1 MTTPIHCGSIRIDW
15 KTTYF
20 DEKNRV
26 LKRFRTYTNGGRSA
40 ENFKGLW
47 LKWLNGRKV
56 VANFNPIWQAEGD
69 FEFSSS
75 ACCSTLNQLW
85 SSEKKWNNNIL
96 TITSWKIR
104 DAWMI
109 LQNLS
114 CSQGSS
120 FILRELECWWKFE
133 QLRMK
138 IRFSLYSSAAQ
149 LWSLSAFFPSLCIA
163 LSLPISW
170 VNMQNVNKAKK
181 MSETGILNF
190 STISP
195 P

>member
-1 MTTPIHCGSIRIDW
+1 M
-15 KTTYF
+15 
-20 DEKNRV
+20 
-26 LKRFRTYTNGGRSA
+26 GGL
-40 ENFKGLW
+40 ETFKGLW

-75 ACCSTLNQLW
+75 ACCSTLNQLA

-120 FILRELECWWKFE
+120 FILRELDWWKFE

-138 IRFSLYSSAAQ
+138 IRFSLLKRSSST
-149 LWSLSAFFPSLCIA
+149 LKLIGIFSSLCCLA
-163 LSLPISW
+163 LRFPTTW
-170 VNMQNVNKAKK
+170 VNKRNVNKGQKYLDVQNWTFWLFW
-181 MSETGILNF
+181 EIFL
-190 STISP
+190 TISP

>member
-1 MTTPIHCGSIRIDW
+1 M
-15 KTTYF
+15 
-20 DEKNRV
+20 
-26 LKRFRTYTNGGRSA
+26 GGL
-40 ENFKGLW
+40 ETFKGLW

-75 ACCSTLNQLW
+75 ACCSTLNQLA

-120 FILRELECWWKFE
+120 FILRELDWWKFE

-138 IRFSLYSSAAQ
+138 IRFSLLKRSSST
-149 LWSLSAFFPSLCIA
+149 LKLIGIFSSLCLA
-163 LSLPISW
+163 LRFPTTW
-170 VNMQNVNKAKK
+170 VNKQNVNKGQKIFEK
-181 MSETGILNF
+181 YLDVQSWTFWLFWEIFL
-190 STISP
+190 TISP

>member
-1 MTTPIHCGSIRIDW
+1 MTKVAEWEKSCGQFQPYLASWRWFWI
-15 KTTYF
+15 F
-20 DEKNRV
+20 QLCLLLHFESA
-26 LKRFRTYTNGGRSA
+26 LK
-40 ENFKGLW
+40 
-47 LKWLNGRKV
+47 
-56 VANFNPIWQAEGD
+56 
-69 FEFSSS
+69 
-75 ACCSTLNQLW
+75 LW

>member
-1 MTTPIHCGSIRIDW
+1 MEILDDPNSLWINQNRLEDHLLWWEKQGFKTFPHIH
-15 KTTYF
+15 
-20 DEKNRV
+20 
-26 LKRFRTYTNGGRSA
+26 KRWAVCR
-40 ENFKGLW
+40 NFKGLW

-149 LWSLSAFFPSLCIA
+149 LWSLSAFFSA
-163 LSLPISW
+163 S
-170 VNMQNVNKAKK
+170 A
-181 MSETGILNF
+181 
-190 STISP
+190 
-195 P
+195 